1 MAIAAEIYQQKLVP
15 AEVGL
20 AALYK
25 AFDPQ
30 GYEKAKKHRDLMVDS
45 GTGLKRYSKWQCHL
59 TSARVTNRSVSNHK
73 DGGDS
78 RGTMATWTCFGK
90 FTGADICLPTL
101 DHRLSFLPGD
111 AMILNAAIC
120 EHCVTPF
127 NGKRTSI
134 VWFSKSDKD
143 SIVKHFTQMEGEE
156 LAAFRK
162 QHAIDMGNREDVRE
176 DLRATEEAR
185 VQHYIDAGFEIASDE
200 KFPSWNEWRLTGV
213 PSRPNKLAKATVEK
227 NKEIR
232 AFKKVLPQADL
243 GEVGFMRN
251 LPDSLFYPFT
261 RAEKI
266 RLERERPPFEALKPT
281 TKRDHTTGTSELD
294 SK

>member
-1 MAIAAEIYQQKLVP
+1 MR
-15 AEVGL
+15 L

-25 AFDPQ
+25 AFELQ
-30 GYEKAKKHRDLMVDS
+30 AYERAKKHRDLMVDS

-78 RGTMATWTCFGK
+78 RGTMATWTCFGR

-101 DHRLSFLPGD
+101 DHRLRFLPGD

-127 NGKRTSI
+127 IGERTSI
-134 VWFSKSDKD
+134 VWFSKSDED
-143 SIVKHFTQMEGEE
+143 SIVKHYTQMEGEE
-156 LAAFRK
+156 LAAFWE
-162 QHAIDMGNREDVRE
+162 QHAIDMENRESVRE
-176 DLRATEEAR
+176 DLRAAEEAR
-185 VQHYIDAGFEIASDE
+185 VQHYIDAGFELASE
-200 KFPSWNEWRLTGV
+200 GQFPTWDEWRLTGV
-213 PSRPNKLAKATVEK
+213 PSRPNKLAKATIEK
-227 NKEIR
+227 NHEIR
-232 AFKKVLPQADL
+232 TFKKVLSKEDL
-243 GEVGFMRN
+243 GELGLMKN

-261 RAEKI
+261 KAEKT
-266 RLERERPPFEALKPT
+266 RLERGRPPFEALKPT

-294 SK
+294 SE